1 MQESLSMKKKY
12 YNGKEGKGHWKEES
26 AFGWRRNS
34 YKNTESKKYKGFL
47 NLWWQFEIIKC
58 DIMKRKQESNRTLSS
73 VVELKYQW
81 KKKENSESCNP
92 WMSTIST
99 TTATNVELI
108 LKIPANHR
116 CPVLILKM
124 RYLKHQQTVNRR
136 VFKMGTG
143 QKMTKPFQN

>member
-1 MQESLSMKKKY
+1 
-12 YNGKEGKGHWKEES
+12 
-26 AFGWRRNS
+26 
-34 YKNTESKKYKGFL
+34 
-47 NLWWQFEIIKC
+47 
-58 DIMKRKQESNRTLSS
+58 
-73 VVELKYQW
+73 
-81 KKKENSESCNP
+81 
-92 WMSTIST
+92 MSTIST